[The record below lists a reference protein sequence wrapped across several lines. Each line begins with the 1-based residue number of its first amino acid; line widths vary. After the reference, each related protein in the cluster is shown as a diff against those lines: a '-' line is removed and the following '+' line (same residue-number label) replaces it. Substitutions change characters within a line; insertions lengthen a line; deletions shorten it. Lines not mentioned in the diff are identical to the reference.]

1 MNENIE
7 FLQAFLKNPAKVGSI
22 APSSPELALKMLEG
36 IEPAADNVVIELGV
50 GTGAITKF
58 IKDIVPD
65 DRSYLGI
72 ELDSSLVR
80 LLRENFPEM
89 NIVCGNAMET
99 RAIHKRSGLG
109 KVSYIVCCLPFV
121 SLPAKVRSGVLDEVD
136 KFMQNGCEF
145 RTLQYA
151 HGYYLPSAIKFRDLM
166 RSRYGKEN
174 RSSLV
179 VKNVPPGYTLTW
191 STKQAV

>member
-22 APSSPELALKMLEG
+22 KPSSPELALTMIEG
-36 IEPAADNVVIELGV
+36 IEPSAKNVVIELGV

-58 IKDIVPD
+58 LQNVVPD
-65 DRSYLGI
+65 ERSYLGI
-72 ELDSSLVR
+72 ELDADLVK
-80 LLRENFPEM
+80 LLRKNFPDM

-99 RAIHKRSGLG
+99 ASIHKRSGLG
-109 KVSYIVCCLPFV
+109 HVSYIVCCLPFV
-121 SLPAKVRSGVLDEVD
+121 SLPGDVRNGVLEEVD
-136 KFMQNGCEF
+136 KFMRQGCEF

-151 HGYYLPSAIKFRDLM
+151 HGYHLPSARKFRQLM
-166 RSRYGKEN
+166 RQRYGKEK

-179 VKNVPPGYTLTW
+179 VKNVPPGFTLTW
-191 STKQAV
+191 STK

>member
-36 IEPAADNVVIELGV
+36 ISPSPDNIIIELGV

-58 IKDIVPD
+58 VQDIVPD

-72 ELDSSLVR
+72 ELDADLVK
-80 LLRENFPEM
+80 LLRKNFPQM

-99 RAIHKRSGLG
+99 VAIHKRSGLG
-109 KVSYIVCCLPFV
+109 NVGHIVCCLPFV

-136 KFMQNGCEF
+136 VFMQKGCEF

-151 HGYYLPSAIKFRDLM
+151 HGYYLPSAVKFRDMM
-166 RSRYGKEN
+166 RKRYGKEK

-191 STKQAV
+191 SKAAP